1 MDKFIINGGEK
12 LCGSVQV
19 DCAKNAYLP
28 ILAATI
34 LCEDKIVLNKC
45 PDFVDIKNM
54 CLILE
59 KLGLEV
65 VMREDKLYIN
75 GSKANKSFI
84 PVELAKELRSSIFA
98 LGALLGRF
106 HQARVAYPGGCD
118 IGLRPIDLHL
128 KGLRDLGVKIV
139 ESHGY
144 INCDGNNMRGGMV
157 HFDSPSVGAT
167 ENLMMA
173 GVLARGNT
181 TIINAAKEPEIVDL
195 QHFLNAMGS
204 KVSGAGTSVITIE
217 GVKELHGCEYTP
229 IPDRI
234 IAGTYLIAGAITGGE
249 LMIEN
254 CIPQHF
260 SSLYNKL
267 QKSGCKIKV
276 FSDRIYLEST
286 GRLKAV
292 NFIETTPYPG
302 FPTDLQAQMLT
313 LQAVSKGS
321 CIVQENLFET
331 RFKFVPELIKMG
343 ANIKVN
349 HQTAYVTG
357 VKTLLGA
364 DVYSSDL
371 RGGVALVL
379 AGLCAQGYTTVH
391 NIHHIDRGYAKLEQ
405 TFSKLGARIRRES
418 EEN

>member
-1 MDKFIINGGEK
+1 MGKFIITGGK
-12 LCGSVQV
+12 RLCGSVKV

-28 ILAATI
+28 ILAASI
-34 LCEDKIVLNKC
+34 LCEGKIVLKSC
-45 PDFVDIKNM
+45 PDFADINNM
-54 CLILE
+54 NMILQA
-59 KLGLEV
+59 LGMEV
-65 VMREDKLYIN
+65 GKKENTLYID
-75 GSKANKSFI
+75 GSKASKSFI
-84 PVELAKELRSSIFA
+84 PVELAKKLRSSIFA

-106 HQARVAYPGGCD
+106 GRARVAYPGGCD

-128 KGLRDLGVKIV
+128 KGLRDLGVKIK

-144 INCDGNNMRGGMV
+144 INCDGTNIRGGIV
-157 HFDSPSVGAT
+157 HLDSPSVGAT
-167 ENLMMA
+167 ENIMMA
-173 GVLARGNT
+173 AVLARGAT

-195 QHFLNAMGS
+195 QNFINAMGG
-204 KVSGAGTSVITIE
+204 KISGAGTSTIIIE

-249 LMIEN
+249 IVIEN

-260 SSLYNKL
+260 SSLSNKL
-267 QKSGCKIKV
+267 QKSGCKIQV
-276 FSDRIYLEST
+276 FSDKIYLESS

-302 FPTDLQAQMLT
+302 FPTDLQAQMLA
-313 LQAVSKGS
+313 LQAVSRGS

-364 DVYSSDL
+364 DVYANDL

-391 NIHHIDRGYAKLEQ
+391 NIFHIERGYDKIEQ
-405 TFSKLGARIRRES
+405 VLTRLGADIRRES
-418 EEN
+418 EV